1 MISLVNEELKW
12 LAVYTQSRAE
22 KKVFERLTKAD
33 FEAFLPLTTVVKQ
46 WSDRKKKVK
55 VPLINSYVFVN
66 TSRKNISS
74 LLKIPGV
81 VGVLKY
87 LGKPA
92 IIKDFEISNLKIIV
106 NTIEEV
112 ELIDQIDLKEG
123 VDVEVINGVF
133 SGLLAKYITF
143 SGKYRVI
150 VELNTLKSFI
160 AVNIPLKN
168 IRKL

>member
-1 MISLVNEELKW
+1 MISLVNGELKW
-12 LAVYTQSRAE
+12 FAVYTQSRAE

-66 TSRKNISS
+66 TSRKKINNI
-74 LLKIPGV
+74 LKIPGV

-92 IIKDFEISNLKIIV
+92 IIKDFEIFNLKIIV

-112 ELIDQIDLKEG
+112 KLIDQIDLNDGE
-123 VDVEVINGVF
+123 DIEVISGPF
-133 SGLLAKYITF
+133 SGLLAKYISH
-143 SGKYRVI
+143 SGKDRVI
-150 VELNTLKSFI
+150 VEVFTLKSFI
-160 AVNIPLKN
+160 VLNIDLKN